1 MLSLLFIAA
10 KAEPISVIWREYL
23 KNAQYS
29 FRKLDSTPIHVTCK
43 FARRYGKDCESEV
56 HEISI
61 SECLLLFQKRRS
73 LTFQDMLEQFKT
85 VYWWNLDSQQEDKK
99 IISLI
104 LFAVLPDHRIS
115 LTDPLPAL
123 VPELTWLMSMAMDNI
138 SKDFDFQSVTE
149 PKKDIKLLYLKVGR

>member
-1 MLSLLFIAA
+1 M
-10 KAEPISVIWREYL
+10 
-23 KNAQYS
+23 
-29 FRKLDSTPIHVTCK
+29 
-43 FARRYGKDCESEV
+43 
-56 HEISI
+56 
-61 SECLLLFQKRRS
+61 

-85 VYWWNLDSQQEDKK
+85 VYQWNLDLQQEDKK

-104 LFAVLPDHRIS
+104 LFAVVPDHRKS

-123 VPELTWLMSMAMDNI
+123 VPELIWLMSMAMDNI